1 MYYNVK
7 LLNQIGF
14 QTLNIYDISRRL
26 NSIQN
31 QKIAFYKYQ
40 GRYKLWFI
48 HSNYIDM
55 LLKRSSK

>member
-14 QTLNIYDISRRL
+14 HTLNKYDISRRL

-31 QKIAFYKYQ
+31 RTIAFYKYQ

-48 HSNYIDM
+48 HFNFVDI
-55 LLKRSSK
+55 LLKKVSK